1 MVISARKTTKQTH
14 RRRSVFTHVRHM
26 EISHK
31 LPPLEHAATSIVP
44 ILQLETESRHAYQG
58 HRGKGEG
65 NCSISGCRHALMQ
78 EYIYA
83 IAMNTEGRRMNTGG
97 CLTMHRNVGPEF
109 KLCSPRRADTG
120 QDSGWLNLDVL
131 PLSHTLHWNNTPS
144 TATPYSTK
152 MASQNRRPSCLQTQH

>member
-131 PLSHTLHWNNTPS
+131 PLSHTLH
-144 TATPYSTK
+144 
-152 MASQNRRPSCLQTQH
+152 